1 MTTSTDQQSITLE
14 KETPVQNPESNI
26 TPMMA
31 QYLEIKAQHAN
42 YLLFYRMGD
51 FYELFFE
58 DAVIASKVLNIALTK
73 RGKHE
78 NANIPMCGVPQVS
91 SEQYLHK
98 LIKAGHKVAI
108 CEQLETPL
116 EAKKRGSKSVVRR
129 EVVRIITAG
138 TITEDNLLEAKE
150 QNYLASI
157 VSSSDNLG
165 IAWVELSTGEFY
177 CSNSNLEDL
186 ASDLA
191 RINPKELLIS
201 DKLYQDDKLT
211 TIFAEYRG
219 RITTQVDSFFNILR
233 NETSIKNFYQVN
245 LIDSFGEFKKSEI
258 AACGSIIE
266 YISITQKSNLPF
278 MPFPKKIANNQF
290 MIIDPA
296 TKKNLELLRSLDG
309 KIQGSVLE
317 VLDQTKTNAGSRL
330 LTQYLSAPLVD
341 LKQINQRL
349 DDLSYFYNDSCL
361 KNNTRAILEKFPDI
375 ERSLARINLNRGG
388 PRDLLLIN
396 NALKQAKSLHLLVIR
411 EDSDKLIGF
420 DLLISLMDQALKDE
434 VPLLTRD
441 GGFIREGFNQKI
453 DELVNIDLSS
463 KIKIEKLKE
472 EYRAQTGINN
482 LKIEQNNIL
491 GFFIEVT
498 SLNASKMTDNFIFRQ
513 NTANY
518 SRYTS
523 PELRA
528 IENDISNAKDIVIKM
543 ELAIFEQ
550 ITSMIYQFTPQ
561 ILELAKIVASIDVAS
576 SLAEVAIKNNY
587 IRPFLD
593 ETDSFVIK
601 DGRHIVVESS
611 KKSSLTEE
619 EFIANDCD
627 LSYGQ
632 RLWLI
637 TGPNMAGK
645 STFLRQNAL
654 IAILAQMG
662 SYVPATKAHIGIIDR
677 VFSRV
682 GAGDD
687 LARGRSTFMVEM
699 VETATILNQASNK
712 SLVILDEIGR
722 GTATY
727 DGLSIA
733 CSSLEY
739 LHDKIKCRS
748 LFATHYH
755 ELTDLSVKLTAVQ
768 SYSMKAKEW
777 QDKIIF
783 LHQIV
788 KGAANRSYGIHVAKL
803 AGIPME
809 VVKRAEI
816 IMKSLQE
823 HHDDKSL
830 MPLFNKNNGLAKI
843 AKILNQVDLENISNK
858 EAIDLLRDIKTISG

>member
-1 MTTSTDQQSITLE
+1 
-14 KETPVQNPESNI
+14 
-26 TPMMA
+26 
-31 QYLEIKAQHAN
+31 
-42 YLLFYRMGD
+42 
-51 FYELFFE
+51 
-58 DAVIASKVLNIALTK
+58 
-73 RGKHE
+73 
-78 NANIPMCGVPQVS
+78 MCGVPQVS

-349 DDLSYFYNDSCL
+349 DDLSYFYNDSYL

-768 SYSMKAKEW
+768 SYSMKVKEW